1 MRVHPRRTEP
11 SPVQRPV
18 AAPASAPAASAG
30 EYTTHSSA
38 ELAPGTVIEHQ
49 RFGRGT
55 VLEVDT
61 SALDHRVR
69 VQFDQVEPRVL
80 LLKFAKFKILK

>member
-1 MRVHPRRTEP
+1 PA
-11 SPVQRPV
+11 SP
-18 AAPASAPAASAG
+18 AAPAARPGSDGDYA
-30 EYTTHSSA
+30 THSSA

-55 VLEVDT
+55 VLEVNT